1 MTAEM
6 TFEERNT
13 WIFAVATVLSYVAY
27 LAVILGRAQA
37 TPLAEVAYV
46 RPMIWAI
53 SGAIV
58 ASIVGTILL
67 GVVWPRDCA
76 KKDVRDWEIG
86 RFGEYV
92 GNSFVAIGGMAALGL
107 SMAEVAHFWIANV
120 VYLCFALSA
129 LLASA
134 TKIIAYRCGFQSC

>member
-13 WIFAVATVLSYVAY
+13 WIFAVATVLSYAAY
-27 LAVILGRAQA
+27 LAVILGRAQG

-76 KKDVRDWEIG
+76 KKDVRDREIG